1 VIPAYSVA
9 MTGTPARVGAFQPQR
24 FLRDNEL
31 VEIEISRL
39 GVLRNKIGI
48 FRLSPFLPFLCTSID
63 V

>member
-1 VIPAYSVA
+1 
-9 MTGTPARVGAFQPQR
+9 MTGTAARVGAFKPQR

-48 FRLSPFLPFLCTSID
+48 FRLSPFLPVLCTSID